1 MAIKGEVHVKSMVWL
16 PKISLNDGRYVI
28 RPFECKIVGKAE
40 GLARV
45 RASIHTLFANFDDEE
60 WRIITLF
67 VNHLDSKFKYT
78 DLFAASCGSLGDFT
92 DIKQGDDGYAMTRQM
107 KHYNFPVRNPDG
119 TFYAQVHPFDPSYFA
134 VKVHPTGAL
143 LFTPHHSQLTLLQ
156 HIIIQSPFLKQ
167 PVQFL
172 SDIPKSWLEDD
183 GTMCLDESH
192 RWKSAETIA
201 WLRTRGLHS
210 VPNSIKADIGDL
222 VYNGPSRNVRDESA
236 APPPG
241 RFVFNTGSR
250 ASNDPPP
257 GL

>member
-1 MAIKGEVHVKSMVWL
+1 MAIKGEVHVKSMVWS

-28 RPFECKIVGKAE
+28 RPFECKIVGKAK

-45 RASIHTLFANFDDEE
+45 RASIHTLFAIF
-60 WRIITLF
+60 
-67 VNHLDSKFKYT
+67 
-78 DLFAASCGSLGDFT
+78 
-92 DIKQGDDGYAMTRQM
+92 KQGDDGYAMTRQM

-134 VKVHPTGAL
+134 VKVHPSGAL

-156 HIIIQSPFLKQ
+156 HIIIQSSFLKQ

-172 SDIPKSWLEDD
+172 SDIPKYWLEDD
-183 GTMCLDESH
+183 GTMCLDDSH

-222 VYNGPSRNVRDESA
+222 VYNGPSRTVRDESA
-236 APPPG
+236 ATPPG